1 MFYLKSLKGLPET
14 IQLMTTSPKQVL
26 ALVSGITAIVT
37 SGVVVS
43 KVPDSL
49 TATKVAT
56 ETTKQEEEKTKQ
68 ATIVSTQ
75 TTKQVEAIEK
85 TKQMDLEL
93 QILKLKKRWF

>member
-68 ATIVSTQ
+68 EQ
-75 TTKQVEAIEK
+75 DKTKQVEAIEK